1 MGYSSYPS
9 PSYFQ
14 TIPED
19 STTSN
24 MKKRS
29 FDMSSQVSS
38 IPVYH
43 RHNSH
48 NGHIMSPGSNWTPEM
63 HGGDLSY
70 SEPATPSLLNSGG
83 SWTFGSD
90 VPSSL
95 QEMKLEHFD
104 PSLDMTSLVPGTLPK
119 QENFGLLFPFDDFEI
134 RNGSFDSQSN
144 SHQQNHHLGRS
155 HSSSSLNSYSPS
167 FPSVHDSSMSIHEGM
182 LSNSMDE
189 PPYYQR
195 QLKNAQF
202 NRLRMTS
209 ENHSE
214 FGSSLTSPVD
224 SGFCT
229 PIDSYASSPILSHSN
244 ISHRSYFP
252 TEYIDSHRRPSITT
266 GLQSL
271 HMTDELSLNSAL
283 SLTQAPSS
291 LSAPLSIDSFLDT
304 NQDLSGALLHSPDAL
319 DLVHGHFYN
328 DKLHLDHH
336 SAFSTNPSHEDIMNG
351 TQSTTYH
358 GFHDGAPPPPT
369 LSPPSSPNTENGL
382 TPVSP
387 ANGVN
392 YSLGCK
398 IELCQN
404 GSSAL
409 KPLVHNYVSSPNSL
423 LNGEKTVVILTSK
436 VAQKSYGTEKRF
448 LCPPPT
454 VLLLGQNWRMNTYHK
469 NGSSTDG
476 SALVSPKLTIGI
488 PGESGQ
494 QQGVLEWSGPS
505 SPSVD
510 SSMMESGSVGRCVAK
525 HLFINDADEKRKR
538 VEVLVNVQSS
548 SGQPMG
554 TFVSKPIK
562 VISKPSKKR
571 QSVKNMELCI
581 HHGTTISLFNRIRS
595 QTVST
600 KYLGVSTPSSS
611 SNTFVNAKWPSNMNH
626 IGSSNDSACFV
637 ARTGRWDPFVI
648 WLVDLNKRNAPP
660 SEQNSTQPP
669 PGFPAPPTIA
679 VHPQE
684 YAMSFSPGSDP
695 RTGSDGKTPIPIHY
709 NQPVVLQCLSTGLIS
724 PVMIIRK
731 VDKGSLVVGNGTG
744 TGREEML
751 GDPVSQLHKVAFQIV
766 EDALEEDTPFP
777 ARSSAGS
784 YLVCLG
790 DVVGVQRSNEGRKF
804 DSPPIPKPPTRSESL
819 PDVLENPT
827 YESLPNG
834 MIANENENGS
844 RKRRALSIT
853 TNGSH
858 VKASKAGRRNSVR
871 DDLLSNND
879 SSPQNIWSED
889 VSDTAVWTIVGTDC
903 VQYSFYTPSSSTLGN
918 EPIVNPIT
926 PIPFITH
933 IIPATQNGAPN
944 VLTIYGENL
953 TPDLSVWF
961 GEIQSKITEFKCR
974 ESTICTPPVAGQ
986 NGVTEGTSFPIL
998 LVRNDGVVYKTGKF
1012 YTV

>member
-9 PSYFQ
+9 HPYFYS
-14 TIPED
+14 TPENQA
-19 STTSN
+19 N
-24 MKKRS
+24 MRKRS
-29 FDMSSQVSS
+29 FDMSSPISS
-38 IPVYH
+38 IPVYQ

-48 NGHIMSPGSNWTPEM
+48 NGHIMSHESNWDS
-63 HGGDLSY
+63 GINGDDMAY
-70 SEPATPSLLNSGG
+70 SEPATPGLLNAEGH
-83 SWTFGSD
+83 WTFGSD
-90 VPSSL
+90 GPSSL
-95 QEMKLEHFD
+95 QEMKLENFD
-104 PSLDMTSLVPGTLPK
+104 PSLDMSSLVSNTLPK
-119 QENFGLLFPFDDFEI
+119 QESFGLLFPFDDFEC
-134 RNGSFDSQSN
+134 RNGSLDSSSN
-144 SHQQNHHLGRS
+144 SHQQNHTLERT
-155 HSSSSLNSYSPS
+155 HSSTSLNSYSQS
-167 FPSVHDSSMSIHEGM
+167 FPSIHESSMPVHESM
-182 LSNSMDE
+182 MPNSMEE

-195 QLKNAQF
+195 QLKNMQF
-202 NRLRMTS
+202 NRLRMVS

-229 PIDSYASSPILSHSN
+229 PIDSYTSSPILPHSN
-244 ISHRSYFP
+244 ASTRSYFAS
-252 TEYIDSHRRPSITT
+252 EFLDHHRRPSITT

-271 HMTDELSLNSAL
+271 HMADELSLDPTL
-283 SLTQAPSS
+283 SMTQASSS
-291 LSAPLSIDSFLDT
+291 LSTSHSVGHFLDS
-304 NQDLSGALLHSPDAL
+304 NHDLTGTLMHSPDTL
-319 DLVHGHFYN
+319 DYGHFYN
-328 DKLHLDHH
+328 DHH
-336 SAFSTNPSHEDIMNG
+336 SAFSTNPSHDDIMNG
-351 TQSTTYH
+351 THTSYH
-358 GFHDGAPPPPT
+358 GFHDGAPPT
-369 LSPPSSPNTENGL
+369 LSPPSSPNSENGN

-387 ANGVN
+387 ADGIN
-392 YSLGCK
+392 YPLDGK
-398 IELCQN
+398 LELSN
-404 GSSAL
+404 NSTL
-409 KPLVHNYVSSPNSL
+409 KPLVHSYVSSPNSL

-454 VLLLGQNWRMNTYHK
+454 VLLLGQNWRMNALHK
-469 NGSSTDG
+469 SGSPADN
-476 SALVSPKLTIGI
+476 SALVSPKLTITI

-510 SSMMESGSVGRCVAK
+510 SSMMDSSSVGRCVAK

-548 SGQPMG
+548 SGHPMG

-611 SNTFVNAKWPSNMNH
+611 TTAFGNSRWPSNMNN
-626 IGSSNDSACFV
+626 IGSSSDSACFV

-648 WLVDLNKRNAPP
+648 WLVDLNRRNSSP
-660 SEQNSTQPP
+660 SEHNVTTPP

-684 YAMSFSPGSDP
+684 YSMSFSPGSDP
-695 RTGSDGKTPIPIHY
+695 RAGSDGKTPIPIHY

-731 VDKGSLVVGNGTG
+731 VDKGSMVVGNGTG

-766 EDALEEDTPFP
+766 EDAAEEENPFP
-777 ARSSAGS
+777 VRSSAGS

-804 DSPPIPKPPTRSESL
+804 DVPSGQKPQSRSESL
-819 PDVLENPT
+819 PNILENNEGWQNAPF
-827 YESLPNG
+827 ENSSNG
-834 MIANENENGS
+834 VEGENSS

-853 TNGSH
+853 GNAPL
-858 VKASKAGRRNSVR
+858 VKAAKGGRRNSIR
-871 DDLLSNND
+871 DDLFSTGD
-879 SSPQNIWSED
+879 GGSPNIWSED

-903 VQYSFYTPSSSTLGN
+903 VQYSFYTPNSNTLGN
-918 EPIVNPIT
+918 ESVVNPIT

-933 IIPATQNGAPN
+933 IVPSAQNGAPS

-961 GEIQSKITEFKCR
+961 GEIQSKITEFKNR
-974 ESTICTPPVAGQ
+974 ESAICTLPVAGQ
-986 NGVTEGTSFPIL
+986 NGVTEGTSLPIL
-998 LVRNDGVVYKTGKF
+998 LVRSDGVVYKTGKF